1 MQYPGRV
8 IKQGETDA
16 RIVKELKNRLNR
28 VLVLKGGE
36 AVKLDPQQPSFGPMM
51 KSAVKL
57 FQSRSVD
64 SEGHAL
70 KIDGEVGSITWACL
84 LYTSPSPRD
93 S

>member
-51 KSAVKL
+51 KLSL
-57 FQSRSVD
+57 I
-64 SEGHAL
+64 H
-70 KIDGEVGSITWACL
+70 I
-84 LYTSPSPRD
+84 
-93 S
+93 